1 MLNLPKAKITR
12 RKFYNKW
19 LYKVSLHING
29 AGMLRNHTLD
39 ELQAFY
45 LSEKPTDSLW
55 TTPGRAWNN
64 RAQILAVAEFL
75 SDYDKTTWS
84 QRIEHICVDLYTND
98 RKFYFA
104 VLKEFEANVRQ
115 RSEPFENSI
124 ELLEDQRVILS
135 KKLPHDRYKYKV
147 YLQPH
152 KLANDPQSKRQYL
165 NWIASQDG
173 RITLT
178 DSVKAWFIRT
188 EWNWDRR
195 YVLVEDEQTLLM
207 LKLRN
212 SDVMGRVYNYVISD
226 K

>member
-1 MLNLPKAKITR
+1 
-12 RKFYNKW
+12 
-19 LYKVSLHING
+19 
-29 AGMLRNHTLD
+29 
-39 ELQAFY
+39 
-45 LSEKPTDSLW
+45 
-55 TTPGRAWNN
+55 
-64 RAQILAVAEFL
+64 
-75 SDYDKTTWS
+75 
-84 QRIEHICVDLYTND
+84 
-98 RKFYFA
+98 
-104 VLKEFEANVRQ
+104 VLKEFEQDVRQ

-135 KKLPHDRYKYKV
+135 KKLPHDRYRYKV
-147 YLQPH
+147 YLKPH
-152 KLANDPQSKRQYL
+152 LLASDPQAKQQYL
-165 NWIASQDG
+165 NWIEGQDN

-178 DSVKAWFIRT
+178 DSVKSWFMRT

>member
-1 MLNLPKAKITR
+1 
-12 RKFYNKW
+12 
-19 LYKVSLHING
+19 
-29 AGMLRNHTLD
+29 MLRNHTLD
-39 ELQAFY
+39 EIQNFY
-45 LSEKPTDSLW
+45 LSERPVDRNW
-55 TTPGRAWNN
+55 TTPGRAWDN
-64 RAQILAVAEFL
+64 RAQLLAVAEFL

-84 QRIEHICVDLYTND
+84 QRIEHCCVDLYTND
-98 RKFYFA
+98 IKFYLA
-104 VLKEFEANVRQ
+104 VLTEFEQDVRQ

-124 ELLEDQRVILS
+124 ELLEDQRIILS
-135 KKLPHDRYKYKV
+135 KKLPHNRYRYKV

-152 KLANDPQSKRQYL
+152 RLATDPQAKRQYL
-165 NWIASQDG
+165 NWIEGQND

-178 DSVKAWFIRT
+178 DSVKSWFMRT

-212 SDVMGRVYNYVISD
+212 SEVMGRVYNYIISD

>member
-1 MLNLPKAKITR
+1 MLTLPKAKTTR

-19 LYKVSLHING
+19 LYKVSLYING
-29 AGMLRNHTLD
+29 AGMLRCHTLGEIQD
-39 ELQAFY
+39 FY
-45 LSEKPTDSLW
+45 LSERPVDRNW
-55 TTPGRAWNN
+55 TTPGRAWDN
-64 RAQILAVAEFL
+64 RAQLLAVAEFL
-75 SDYDKTTWS
+75 SDYDKTLWA
-84 QRIEHICVDLYTND
+84 QRIEHSCIDLYTND
-98 RKFYFA
+98 IKFYSA
-104 VLKEFEANVRQ
+104 VLKEFEQDVRQ

-135 KKLPHDRYKYKV
+135 KKLPHDRYRYKV
-147 YLQPH
+147 YLKPH
-152 KLANDPQSKRQYL
+152 LLASDPQAKKQYL
-165 NWIASQDG
+165 NWIEGQDN

-178 DSVKAWFIRT
+178 NSVKDWFMRT